1 MFVRREPE
9 LKRLELACADTR
21 QNIILFHAA
30 GGTGKTALLK
40 AWLKQLEVNNW
51 NGFDKVYGWS
61 FYSQGTDEARQASS
75 ESFVHD
81 ALIFFGDAEPDA
93 GTALD
98 KAARLVAL
106 VQAQKT
112 LLLLDGLE
120 PLQHKAQPQGKL
132 RDAGLE
138 RLLNDLAL
146 HNPGLLVVSSRLA
159 IPGFDWQG
167 VAQIPVDAFAA
178 ADGAALL
185 QALGVQGTAQELE
198 TASTAFG
205 GHGLALVL
213 LATWLKALHG
223 ADVRCHQEVAL
234 LDAADV
240 EYFGGH
246 AQRVMRSYEQFFG
259 EDSAE
264 IALLKVLSLFDRPVC
279 WEEVM
284 VVLEPSLIQGL
295 TDKLGHVEKQGGFLG
310 FFQHETFVRLDDKH
324 WAVLLQRLGE
334 ARLLNNSADADLG
347 DEVVI
352 AQSEDWTP
360 LKVFDTHPLIREHF
374 AAGLQRMPDVWREAN
389 RRLYEYY
396 KNQAVEFP
404 DSFETMQPL
413 YAAVGH
419 GCRAGLHLEA
429 LNDVYWKRILRE
441 NKFFSI
447 RKLGLLGSDL
457 SALAGMFATL
467 WTRPVAT
474 LGEDWQGFILNH
486 AAICLRAQSRLRE
499 ALEPM
504 RAGEDMRVAQES
516 WLNAAKSAGNLSELQ
531 VTLGDLS
538 AAVESA
544 RRSMAWADKSEDA
557 SWRMVSRTTLADAL
571 QLSGESEAALVLFAE
586 AETMQQEWQSEY
598 PLLYSLR
605 GYRYCDA
612 LLARVAQMDNS
623 AARGLILE
631 LRERGEKTLD
641 WVTNHFTN
649 MGLLDISLHHLTLAR
664 VQVLSTRFTVDNAG
678 ANPPYTDDNSAQAVE
693 IGGHFQQAVAGLRD
707 SGNQD
712 DLPRGLLHRA
722 TWYMQQ
728 GRLAKAQRDLQEALQ
743 IAQRGEMRLH
753 EVDAHLGFAALLKRP
768 DFENLEALE
777 PNLSAGAHLDRAE
790 ALIDATGYESR
801 RGRLAALRQ

>member
-1 MFVRREPE
+1 M
-9 LKRLELACADTR
+9 KQLELACADTR

-40 AWLKQLEVNNW
+40 AWLKQLQANNW

-61 FYSQGTDEARQASS
+61 FYIQGTDEARQASS

-81 ALIFFGDAEPDA
+81 ALGFFGDAEPDA

-185 QALGVQGTAQELE
+185 QALGVQGTVQELE

-284 VVLEPSLIQGL
+284 VVLEPPLIQGL

-324 WAVLLQRLGE
+324 WVVLLQRLGE

-419 GCRAGLHLEA
+419 GCRAGLHQEVLE
-429 LNDVYWKRILRE
+429 DVFRKRIQRNE
-441 NKFFSI
+441 AFSWK
-447 RKLGLLGSDL
+447 KLGLFGSDL
-457 SALAGMFATL
+457 SAWANFFIIPWGKLISELKDTSK
-467 WTRPVAT
+467 
-474 LGEDWQGFILNH
+474 GFILNEV
-486 AAICLRAQSRLRE
+486 ALCLRAQSRLRE

-544 RRSMAWADKSEDA
+544 QRSVAWADKSEDA
-557 SWRMVSRTTLADAL
+557 FWRMVSHTTLADAL
-571 QLSGESEAALVLFAE
+571 QLSGDSEAALVLFAE
-586 AETMQQEWQSEY
+586 AEIMQQEWQPEY
-598 PLLYSLR
+598 PLLYGLQ

-612 LLARVAQMDNS
+612 LLAGVVQMDDS
-623 AARGLILE
+623 AARALILE
-631 LRERGEKTLD
+631 LREWGEKTLD

-649 MGLLDISLHHLTLAR
+649 MGLLDISLHHLSLAR
-664 VQVLSTRFTVDNAG
+664 VLALSTRFAADGAG
-678 ANPPYTDDNSAQAVE
+678 ANPPYTDDSSAQAAE

-707 SGNQD
+707 CGQVQE
-712 DLPRGLLHRA
+712 LPRGLLHRA

-728 GRLAKAQRDLQEALQ
+728 GRLAAAQRDLQEALQ
-743 IAQRGEMRLH
+743 IAQRGEMRLF
-753 EVDAHLGFAALLKRP
+753 EVDARLGFAALLKLP
-768 DFENLEALE
+768 GFENREALE
-777 PNLSAGAHLDRAE
+777 PNLTAGVHLDRAE